1 LFVRQASQLETNVF
15 FAGVPCR
22 VWHAKNDKED
32 MAESQNQAD
41 VDALL
46 NSIQD
51 QANSLAADAAGAAA
65 AATPADAA
73 AIAQVAG
80 SMDEIAGEIDAP
92 PPKVPGAPDA
102 AALAGE
108 FDAPAATTK
117 GGDISRL
124 LSIEVPVIVLLGQR
138 RMTVGEVMRLGVG
151 AIVEFQKSAEE
162 ELDLLVNNKPIGRG
176 HAVKVGENFGIK
188 LAGVGDIRDT
198 IKKLGAA

>member
-1 LFVRQASQLETNVF
+1 
-15 FAGVPCR
+15 
-22 VWHAKNDKED
+22 
-32 MAESQNQAD
+32 MAEPQSQSD
-41 VDALL
+41 IDALL

-51 QANSLAADAAGAAA
+51 QATSLAADANAAA
-65 AATPADAA
+65 AAASPNDAG
-73 AIAQVAG
+73 AIDQIAG
-80 SMDEIAGEIDAP
+80 AVDEIAGEMDAP
-92 PPKVPGAPDA
+92 PPKSTAAPMLDM
-102 AALAGE
+102 AGE
-108 FDAPAATTK
+108 FNAPAATAK

-162 ELDLLVNNKPIGRG
+162 ELDLLVNNKVIGKG

-188 LAGVGDIRDT
+188 LAGVGDIRET